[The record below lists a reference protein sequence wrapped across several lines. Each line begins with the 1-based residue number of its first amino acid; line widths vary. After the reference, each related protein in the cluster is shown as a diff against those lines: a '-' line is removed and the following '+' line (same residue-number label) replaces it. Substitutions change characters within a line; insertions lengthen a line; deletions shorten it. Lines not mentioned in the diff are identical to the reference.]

1 MVDALLDKFET
12 FRRSETFSLR
22 FLPFAVEASLLT
34 AKWAKLDEYL
44 KLCLKENTG
53 DFTIGIASA
62 LNALRNGD
70 KFTFHE
76 TVKGLR
82 LSRAKSMTS
91 NSTLS
96 LQSCHDELLQ
106 LHALSEI
113 EAIVGADEQTPS
125 AKAKLMDAL
134 DHRLDLLGVYI
145 SEKQYLLGLRRA
157 AMALS

>member
-1 MVDALLDKFET
+1 
-12 FRRSETFSLR
+12 
-22 FLPFAVEASLLT
+22 
-34 AKWAKLDEYL
+34 
-44 KLCLKENTG
+44 
-53 DFTIGIASA
+53 
-62 LNALRNGD
+62 
-70 KFTFHE
+70 
-76 TVKGLR
+76 
-82 LSRAKSMTS
+82 MTS

-113 EAIVGADEQTPS
+113 EVIVGADEQTS
-125 AKAKLMDAL
+125 KAKLMDTL

>member
-1 MVDALLDKFET
+1 MIDALLDKFET
-12 FRRSETFSLR
+12 FRRSETYLPR
-22 FLPFAVEASLLT
+22 LLPFAVEASLWT
-34 AKWAKLDEYL
+34 AKWDKLDEYL
-44 KLCLKENTG
+44 KLCLKENTD

-70 KFTFHE
+70 KSTFHE
-76 TVKGLR
+76 IVNGLR

-113 EAIVGADEQTPS
+113 EAIVGAGELTPS

-157 AMALS
+157 AMGLS